1 MTKNNTYLDP
11 NHIQDL
17 EKKYMQEIWNQIESE
32 EFNYTLKN
40 ISKKI
45 NENFSS
51 WKIRFN
57 MKNFFNIPFERI
69 CKYYL
74 YKELS
79 EKPWA
84 SPISSDL
91 AFYPKDNDSIINI
104 DAKTINSNPA
114 ANAGDVYD
122 LQVKINQTGLYNGAI
137 KEDYNIKNSGLNFA
151 GTIFEGAMP
160 KYAKDFINE
169 KDLPVLTYTLK
180 CIYYSDHLKNEFY
193 LDKIFLTNIPN
204 PIVYEKNWPGENKIV
219 NFKTY
224 KYITD
229 FPGLNIKKYKRI
241 LESDFNKKDKIEFE
255 RYGKTFFLDKDLKNP
270 LPGYEKFNLA
280 WTIVRNGSGQNTTWG
295 YEIPIEGDSVRLVKR
310 PYREDSEGK
319 EWKGLLEKGLSS
331 SS

>member
-1 MTKNNTYLDP
+1 MTENNTHLNPD
-11 NHIQDL
+11 HIQNL
-17 EKKYMQEIWNQIESE
+17 EKKYMNEIWEKIESE

-45 NENFSS
+45 NENFSN

-79 EKPWA
+79 VKPWA

-122 LQVKINQTGLYNGAI
+122 LQVKTNQTGLYNGAI

-160 KYAKDFINE
+160 KYGKDFILM
-169 KDLPVLTYTLK
+169 LP
-180 CIYYSDHLKNEFY
+180 
-193 LDKIFLTNIPN
+193 
-204 PIVYEKNWPGENKIV
+204 
-219 NFKTY
+219 NF
-224 KYITD
+224 
-229 FPGLNIKKYKRI
+229 F
-241 LESDFNKKDKIEFE
+241 
-255 RYGKTFFLDKDLKNP
+255 
-270 LPGYEKFNLA
+270 
-280 WTIVRNGSGQNTTWG
+280 
-295 YEIPIEGDSVRLVKR
+295 
-310 PYREDSEGK
+310 
-319 EWKGLLEKGLSS
+319 
-331 SS
+331 

>member
-1 MTKNNTYLDP
+1 MSEENTHLDP
-11 NHIQDL
+11 IHIQDL
-17 EKKYMQEIWNQIESE
+17 EKKYMQEIWSQIESE

-204 PIVYEKNWPGENKIV
+204 SIVYEKNWPGENKVI

-229 FPGLNIKKYKRI
+229 FPDLNLKKYKRI
-241 LESDFNKKDKIEFE
+241 LVDDFNEKNKIKFE
-255 RYGKTFFLDKDLKNP
+255 RYGKTFF
-270 LPGYEKFNLA
+270 F
-280 WTIVRNGSGQNTTWG
+280 R
-295 YEIPIEGDSVRLVKR
+295 
-310 PYREDSEGK
+310 
-319 EWKGLLEKGLSS
+319 
-331 SS
+331 